1 MISVHN
7 VSSDDE
13 RDDQPVILN
22 TKGGTYKLRDSRI
35 IEIAGGRELYSQSR
49 MKAARKL
56 RHNNTHKHNLR
67 NKVRSLTKDTVDYA
81 TDNNITNEISIHRIN
96 NEPKK
101 MISRHTSPV
110 TYTNGDREPIIE
122 PNTMGIPKNSS
133 PILDP
138 HKTTDVSTKSS
149 PIAVVADGE
158 VMVFDDNDDWKVIL
172 NSVSLGLRMDPDASD
187 DEIDLSVKRTLDNMK
202 NGDSDI
208 LNNKSELSCDGS
220 ESTRS
225 REDVRLSEGSPTG
238 IWLSGDEDK
247 SRVTRVIGE
256 LPIAE
261 YEGSPRRYGIGTQK
275 APVRSPRPGFP
286 QRVVTESREVTPP
299 PSSAAFD
306 YLYEFSET
314 RKVLEEFF
322 RCPTSGQQQNSTEEI
337 VNFQELD
344 YELRRQ
350 TQDCP
355 SENGIEGS
363 ESDWLQNDGID
374 SPHALNNHT
383 DFLGLQPKHRGRYPT
398 PDVAAL
404 QPGDNGSA
412 CASPAQQVDVHVALA
427 LSSAASDTASEL
439 SMAIMENELVDM
451 KEPNR
456 RTLPIVEDGLSSGH
470 ASDTDNNNPLIQ
482 THSVTI
488 EEIVDSGTNTDPH
501 MLSDADLHSLDPLAS
516 APPPPAPAP
525 HRPDTAPHT
534 PHSGHALAHTPHHHH
549 APHHDDVYPRK
560 RPSSVQSTE
569 SVEIKP
575 ASGDED
581 EADTDLETDRLLG
594 QQRTDDQGFFDDKG
608 WRKPKSRTVM
618 PSGGSTGTNRDH
630 AHDASDL
637 RDEDTLHNGKDKDGK
652 KKSKNKEDMASVLI
666 EGVLFRARYLGS
678 TQLACEGQPTKAT
691 RMLQAE
697 EAVSRIKWGCEG
709 PYSGVYAAPAA
720 VFRLSFLGSVE
731 VEEDSR
737 RRKKRPKKNMVEE
750 AVTKIKAPEGE
761 NQPSTEVDLFIST
774 EKIMVLNTELK
785 EIMMDHALRTISY
798 IADIGDLVVLMAR
811 RRFVPHENDSD
822 QPKLN
827 RTPKM
832 ICHVFESEEAQFIAQ
847 SIGQA
852 FQVAYMEFLKANG
865 IEDHSFVKEMD
876 YQEVLNSQEIFGD
889 ELQMFAKKELQKE
902 VVVPKTKGE
911 ILGVVVV
918 ESGWG
923 SMLPTVVIA
932 NLAPA
937 GAAARC
943 GQLNIGDQI
952 IAINGV
958 SLVGLPL
965 STCQT
970 YIKNSKNQTV
980 VKLTVVPCAPVVEV
994 KIKRP
999 DTKYQLGFS
1008 VQNGVICSL
1017 LRGGIAERGGVR
1029 VGHRIIEINSQS
1041 VVAVPHE
1048 RIVNLLATSV
1058 GEILM
1063 KTMPTSMFRLLT
1075 GQENPVFI

>member
-1 MISVHN
+1 MSAAALRADGAGDSTPGSDVGERITRLFPKCRPKNMQHQHDRLNSGLEGRDNN
-7 VSSDDE
+7 VNNLSSDEE
-13 RDDQPVILN
+13 RDSQLVILN
-22 TKGGTYKLRDSRI
+22 SKGGTYKLRDSRI
-35 IEIAGGRELYSQSR
+35 IEIAGGRELYSASR
-49 MKAARKL
+49 TKAVRKL
-56 RHNNTHKHNLR
+56 RHNSTHKHNMR
-67 NKVRSLTKDTVDYA
+67 NRVRALNKDPVEYD
-81 TDNNITNEISIHRIN
+81 NITNELPLHRIN
-96 NEPKK
+96 SEPKK
-101 MISRHTSPV
+101 ISRHTSP
-110 TYTNGDREPIIE
+110 TYTNGDKEPLE
-122 PNTMGIPKNSS
+122 PRDSMGIPKNSS

-158 VMVFDDNDDWKVIL
+158 VVVFDDNDDWKVIL
-172 NSVSLGLRMDPDASD
+172 NSVSLGLRTEPDATD
-187 DEIDLSVKRTLDNMK
+187 DEIDTSVRRTLENMK
-202 NGDSDI
+202 NGDI
-208 LNNKSELSCDGS
+208 VNNKSESEGS
-220 ESTRS
+220 DSS
-225 REDVRLSEGSPTG
+225 PSPEDVRLSDSSPPG
-238 IWLSGDEDK
+238 VWMSGDEDK
-247 SRVTRVIGE
+247 NRVTRVIGE

-261 YEGSPRRYGIGTQK
+261 YEGSPRRYGVGSVK
-275 APVRSPRPGFP
+275 ATSNRSPRPGFP
-286 QRVVTESREVTPP
+286 QRVVTESRDITPP
-299 PSSAAFD
+299 SGSAAFD

-322 RCPTSGQQQNSTEEI
+322 KCPAMAGQMALNSNDEI
-337 VNFQELD
+337 VNFQDLD

-350 TQDCP
+350 TQECP
-355 SENGIEGS
+355 SENGLEGGS
-363 ESDWLQNDGID
+363 ESEWPQPTDTMD
-374 SPHALNNHT
+374 SPHTTHNHT
-383 DFLGLQPKHRGRYPT
+383 NFLGLQQQRARYPE
-398 PDVAAL
+398 PNVAELSVGRAWSG
-404 QPGDNGSA
+404 P
-412 CASPAQQVDVHVALA
+412 ASPRARAPFA
-427 LSSAASDTASEL
+427 LSSDTSDTGSDLSLMLMEDEISEL
-439 SMAIMENELVDM
+439 KVREL
-451 KEPNR
+451 EANR
-456 RTLPIVEDGLSSGH
+456 VVVTHLPIVEDGLSSEH
-470 ASDTDNNNPLIQ
+470 ASDNDNNNQMISIQ
-482 THSVTI
+482 NHSSVVI
-488 EEIVDSGTNTDPH
+488 QEIVENGTNTDPH
-501 MLSDADLHSLDPLAS
+501 LLTDADLHSLDPLAS
-516 APPPPAPAP
+516 CGEVAPPPPAPAP
-525 HRPDTAPHT
+525 HRPASP
-534 PHSGHALAHTPHHHH
+534 AH
-549 APHHDDVYPRK
+549 APRPDDVYPPRK
-560 RPSSVQSTE
+560 RPTSAQSGD

-575 ASGDED
+575 TSGDED

-594 QQRTDDQGFFDDKG
+594 QQRTDDQGFFDEKG

-618 PSGGSTGTNRDH
+618 PAGSVTGAARSPH
-630 AHDASDL
+630 AHEPDNHDNDAHA
-637 RDEDTLHNGKDKDGK
+637 LHNGKDKDGK
-652 KKSKNKEDMASVLI
+652 KKCKNKEDAARKVLI

-697 EAVSRIKWGCEG
+697 EAVSR
-709 PYSGVYAAPAA
+709 
-720 VFRLSFLGSVE
+720 
-731 VEEDSR
+731 
-737 RRKKRPKKNMVEE
+737 
-750 AVTKIKAPEGE
+750 IKAPEGE

-889 ELQMFAKKELQKE
+889 ELQMFAKKKE